1 MRRSLLR
8 SLGLLAAGAAA
19 LLTGCNRTYYRK
31 DADAETYMILGER
44 MFDPRW
50 NLPSRSVI
58 PDERSRMYDFADP
71 DWGPLPPDDPAAHRY
86 MHHPYKL
93 PGYRRW
99 HRRGDLDEIDYG
111 QWLASLPR
119 DDEGRVPLDPH
130 TVRELSLLN
139 SREYQRVFEDLYLV
153 ALSLSLQRFEF
164 DLQWLFGQST
174 FYAHSGNSGPPSESN
189 TLTLN
194 NSAGVRQNLA
204 AGGQIIV
211 DFANSFVFE
220 FTGNDVNVTNSG
232 LLFQM
237 TQPLLRGAFRQV
249 RLEGLTQAE
258 RDVLYAVRDF
268 AHFRRTFYVDVQST
282 YLQLLR
288 QLQGIRNQRANL
300 RNLAR
305 SLEEHQELAAAG
317 LIAPI
322 RVDQVF
328 QNYQQARFS
337 LQAAELNLQTA
348 LDRYKVQLGLPP
360 VLEVRL
366 DDALLRRFELNDPRI
381 DALRDR
387 NEVLRL
393 KLVQADNAPPPEI
406 LVQWLDEAVAIEE
419 DMAEMVASAEADYAA
434 WEQSIEETP
443 PDEPTDPGERDH
455 QEALNEGRT
464 ERDLADRMRGTLA
477 DVRQDY
483 EGERVEIRRIREARE
498 AQGDEATFAAL
509 RLFVGRE
516 QRDRLTDIL
525 VIQTQTRVYLIDLPV
540 LELSSDLAVRLALA
554 NRLELMNRRAIV
566 VDAYREVEVR
576 ANALLADLN
585 VRAQAQLLTDPEKN
599 NPIRF
604 DASANR
610 YNVGLEFDT
619 PLIRLAER
627 NAYRAAQITYQRTRR
642 DWMLAE
648 DNVSAEI
655 RADLRDLE
663 INRVQFEIARASLVA
678 AARQVEQAQLNLRT
692 SAETD
697 SSLTQDLL
705 GALQN
710 LLNAKNDL
718 ISGWVNYEVSRMEL
732 FRDLDWMQLDAQ
744 GRWTNESDRFAN
756 ALEAIAAGDPADP
769 ADEPRADG
777 PGGGPAGNADS
788 AMPPGASEPDQVP
801 PSEPV
806 EELPPP
812 R

>member
-1 MRRSLLR
+1 MFLAVALVAAC
-8 SLGLLAAGAAA
+8 LG
-19 LLTGCNRTYYRK
+19 GCNRVYYRK
-31 DADAETYMILGER
+31 DADDETYMILGER

-50 NLPSRSVI
+50 DLPSRSVI
-58 PDERSRMYDFADP
+58 ADERSRMYDFANP

-93 PGYRRW
+93 PGYRHW
-99 HRRGDLDEIDYG
+99 HDRGDLSEVDYG
-111 QWLASLPR
+111 KWLASLPR
-119 DDEGRVPLDPH
+119 DSEQRVPLNSN

-153 ALSLSLQRFEF
+153 ALALSLQRFEF

-174 FYAHSGNSGPPSESN
+174 FYNHVGNSGPPTESN
-189 TLTLN
+189 TLTLD

-204 AGGQIIV
+204 AGGQILV

-220 FTGNDVNVTNSG
+220 FTGRDVNVTNSG

-268 AHFRRTFYVDVQST
+268 AHFRREFYVDIESQ
-282 YLQLLR
+282 YLRLLG
-288 QLQGIRNQRANL
+288 QLQGIRNQRLNL
-300 RNLAR
+300 QNLAR
-305 SLEEHQELAAAG
+305 SLEEHQELTAAG

-337 LQAAELNLQTA
+337 LQSAELNLQTA
-348 LDRYKVQLGLPP
+348 LDSYKIQLGLPP
-360 VLEVRL
+360 VLEVQL
-366 DDALLRRFELNDPRI
+366 DDTLLKRFELNDPRL

-387 NEVLRL
+387 NEALRL
-393 KLVQADNAPPPEI
+393 LLVQADNAPPREI
-406 LVQWLDEAVAIEE
+406 LQQWLDEAVAIEE
-419 DMAEMVASAEADYAA
+419 AMTESVASAEADYKA
-434 WEQSIEETP
+434 WEGSIEEAP
-443 PDEPTDPGERDH
+443 PDEPTDPGERDTA
-455 QEALNEGRT
+455 EAFDEGHT
-464 ERDLADRMRGTLA
+464 ERDLADRMRGTLGE
-477 DVRQDY
+477 VRTDFD
-483 EGERVEIRRIREARE
+483 GELGEIKRLRDSLAT
-498 AQGDEATFAAL
+498 QGDEATFAAL

-540 LELSSDLAVRLALA
+540 LQLGSDRAVELALA

-566 VDAYREVEVR
+566 VDAYRDVEVR

-585 VRAQAQLLTDPEKN
+585 VTAQAQLLTDPEKN

-627 NAYRAAQITYQRTRR
+627 NAYRASQITYQRTRR
-642 DWMLAE
+642 EWMAAE
-648 DNVSAEI
+648 DRVSAEI
-655 RADLRDLE
+655 RADLRELE
-663 INRVQFEIARASLVA
+663 INRVQFEIARASLIA

-710 LLNAKNDL
+710 LLTAKNGI
-718 ISGWVNYEVSRMEL
+718 ISGWVNYEISRMEL
-732 FRDLDWMQLDAQ
+732 FRDLDWMQIDAQ
-744 GRWTNESDRFAN
+744 GRWTNESDRFEN
-756 ALEAIAAGDPADP
+756 ALEVIAAGDPADP
-769 ADEPRADG
+769 ADEPGGTADG
-777 PGGGPAGNADS
+777 AGAD
-788 AMPPGASEPDQVP
+788 ADLAQPPGAIESDEVP
-801 PSEPV
+801 PAGKA

-812 R
+812 G